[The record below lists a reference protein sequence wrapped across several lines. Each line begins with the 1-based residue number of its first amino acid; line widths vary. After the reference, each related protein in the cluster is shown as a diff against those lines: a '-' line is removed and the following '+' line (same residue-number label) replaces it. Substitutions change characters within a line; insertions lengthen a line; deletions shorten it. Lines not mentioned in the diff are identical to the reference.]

1 MEAIQRT
8 ERDRKNLP
16 LSPREKHEEV
26 NCSGDGRV
34 SPGHGVGNLLV
45 EVGWNLDFWSWV
57 IRSCASE
64 KQMDF
69 APYGNS

>member
-1 MEAIQRT
+1 MEVIQRT

-16 LSPREKHEEV
+16 LSPREEHEEE
-26 NCSGDGRV
+26 NFSGERRV
-34 SPGHGVGNLLV
+34 SPGQGMGNLLV
-45 EVGWNLDFWSWV
+45 EVGLNLAFQSWV

-69 APYGNS
+69 PPYRNY